1 MKIAR
6 HLWVGLG
13 GLTLATLSCQLILGL
28 EEPTGTP
35 VTEAPPAPG
44 EAGSDGGDPC
54 PHSVRP
60 PPPKKD
66 DNPDLKNT
74 YWFAARS
81 VTAPLD
87 QRAGPKGYDL
97 DNACTCKADLHDGGP
112 SCNAASVVCD
122 LDRGIDDSLGAA
134 LGEFSRFPT
143 AADAI
148 KPVNANLQRGSRSLL
163 VYVSEYNGLA
173 NDKSVSVAFVNAG
186 GLYTRMGCGDSGAER
201 PLVET
206 YAAIPGDVHTPPGKA
221 RYAPAYDGCDR
232 WSPEVGSFGSAGRF
246 PSYQSSAYVTD
257 FQLVVSVDKVTTAIF
272 GNASAI
278 QDALFVAKISP
289 DGDHLKLEGILAGR
303 MSIDDLLQAVGGT
316 QAGNGFEDAGYP
328 AACEQDYWPLVVPRL
343 CAARDIMASPRE
355 DFLGRDCDAV
365 SLNIGFTMIE
375 AQIAD
380 FDFTNEAQKKACPKT
395 PSCR

>member
-6 HLWVGLG
+6 HLWLGLG
-13 GLTLATLSCQLILGL
+13 GLSLATLSCQIILGL
-28 EEPTGTP
+28 EEPTGAP

-54 PHSVRP
+54 PHSLRP
-60 PPPKKD
+60 PPPAKD

-81 VTAPLD
+81 VTAPID
-87 QRAGPKGYDL
+87 QKAGPKGYDL

-148 KPVNANLQRGSRSLL
+148 KPVNANLQKGSRSLL

-206 YAAIPGDVHTPPGKA
+206 YAAIPGDSHTPPGKA

-232 WSPEVGSFGSAGRF
+232 WSPEVGSFGTAGRF

-272 GNASAI
+272 GTRPRSRTRSSSRRSLRTATTSSSRASWLVACRSTISSRRSAAPRPATGSRTPAI
-278 QDALFVAKISP
+278 PPRASKIT
-289 DGDHLKLEGILAGR
+289 GR
-303 MSIDDLLQAVGGT
+303 SSCPGSA
-316 QAGNGFEDAGYP
+316 
-328 AACEQDYWPLVVPRL
+328 
-343 CAARDIMASPRE
+343 PRE
-355 DFLGRDCDAV
+355 TSWRHRARTSSGATATR
-365 SLNIGFTMIE
+365 
-375 AQIAD
+375 
-380 FDFTNEAQKKACPKT
+380 
-395 PSCR
+395 